1 MFSFF
6 RNKKHSF
13 TTEQLSDNNY
23 SEISESISV
32 STAINTDQ
40 EINKVY
46 SIDLNGLFI
55 GEIILIAYLDD
66 RLKTSAPADFFAYRY
81 GINHN
86 NSINKLKQNG
96 LIRIG
101 SPSESL
107 VGLKVPALKKILYE
121 NNLKVSGR
129 KTELIQRIS
138 ENLDECLFKDHVS
151 PVWKKTREG
160 SAITE
165 QYSLLIWGHY
175 NGDPSR
181 TVCPATLLQ
190 HLEDN
195 RSYEK
200 IALSLS
206 QKEFRKKLK
215 QLHYG
220 MAQSELRYQI
230 ELKEKLNLQ
239 NEVLDLLIGQAI
251 LEFTGIQNASSEEM
265 IYFWKSH
272 NYSHPIKTSLINSQS
287 RLSIDSN
294 EILERAD
301 SIYNVYEPHL
311 SKTRLFKDKKEFLI
325 ALKILLDGTEN
336 DLDNLLSKWYDR
348 APNGNKFDSYL

>member
-6 RNKKHSF
+6 RNKKHSS
-13 TTEQLSDNNY
+13 TNEHLSDNTY

-55 GEIILIAYLDD
+55 GEIILIAYLDN

-86 NSINKLKQNG
+86 NSINKLKQND

-107 VGLKVPALKKILYE
+107 VGLKVPALKKILSE

-129 KTELIQRIS
+129 KNELIQRIA
-138 ENLDECLFKDHVS
+138 ENLDEGLFEDHIS
-151 PVWKKTREG
+151 PVWKKTKEG
-160 SAITE
+160 AAIAE
-165 QYSLLIWGHY
+165 RYSLLIWGHY
-175 NGDPSR
+175 NGDLS
-181 TVCPATLLQ
+181 TVSPATLLPY
-190 HLEDN
+190 LEDN
-195 RSYEK
+195 RPYEK

-220 MAQSELRYQI
+220 LAQSELRYQI

-251 LEFTGIQNASSEEM
+251 LEFTGIQNASSEDM
-265 IYFWKSH
+265 IYFWKGH

-294 EILERAD
+294 KIIERAD
-301 SIYNVYEPHL
+301 SIFNVYEPHL
-311 SKTRLFKDKKEFLI
+311 SKIRLFKDKKEFLI

-336 DLDNLLSKWYDR
+336 DLDNLFSKWYDR
-348 APNGNKFDSYL
+348 APNVNKLDSYL